1 MSICETKKSMDIKV
15 SVIIPTLNR
24 RELIKRAIDSVLY
37 QTHPIYEIIVVDN
50 GSTDS
55 TVAMLCE
62 NYPSVKVL
70 EENKRGVSYARNT
83 GIRSSKGDWI
93 ALLDSDDAWSAQ
105 KTKRQLDLYTSIG
118 KDYRLI
124 HTSEIWY
131 KNGKLLNQKK
141 QHKKSGG
148 DVFQECVR
156 LCCISPSSSLIR
168 RDLFSDIGYFD
179 EELPACEDYD
189 FWLRLSSRE
198 EVLFVNEPLTIKYG
212 GHINQLSKKYWG
224 MDRFRVTALEKI
236 IKQGKLT
243 EHQFNIAFQSL
254 LLRLNIIYE
263 GARKRKNTEIEKMY
277 LSKLQNWKDFSWK
290 GKS

>member
-1 MSICETKKSMDIKV
+1 MDIKV

-93 ALLDSDDAWSAQ
+93 ALLDSDDAWSAH
-105 KTKRQLDLYTSIG
+105 KTERQLDLYSSIG

-131 KNGKLLNQKK
+131 KHDKLLNQKK
-141 QHKKSGG
+141 QHEKSGG
-148 DVFQECVR
+148 DVFQECVK

-179 EELPACEDYD
+179 EKLPACEDYD

-277 LSKLQNWKDFSWK
+277 LNKLQNWKDFSWK

>member
-70 EENKRGVSYARNT
+70 EENQRGVSYARNT

-105 KTKRQLDLYTSIG
+105 KTERQLDLYSSIG

-131 KNGKLLNQKK
+131 KHDKLLNQKK

-148 DVFQECVR
+148 DVFQECVK

-179 EELPACEDYD
+179 EKLPACEDYD

-277 LSKLQNWKDFSWK
+277 LNKLQNWKDFSWK